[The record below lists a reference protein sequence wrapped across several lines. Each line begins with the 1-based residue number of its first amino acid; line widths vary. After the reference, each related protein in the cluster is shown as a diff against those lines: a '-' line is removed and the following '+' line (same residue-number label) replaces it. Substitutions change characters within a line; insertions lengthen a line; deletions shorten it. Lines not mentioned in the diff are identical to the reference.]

1 MYTSYKLRSNDLYP
15 AYEHVASD
23 FVCFRLQCPIFSYPL
38 LMILLQLNITCCKPA
53 SICFIKVG
61 LKFKCLRNYKSKLPY
76 HSI

>member
-38 LMILLQLNITCCKPA
+38 LMILLQLNITCCNLLP
-53 SICFIKVG
+53 FV
-61 LKFKCLRNYKSKLPY
+61 LLRWG
-76 HSI
+76 